1 MMRKYLK
8 FAFVAVF
15 VAAAAGYGVSA
26 SASQKS
32 YTMSELALAN
42 VEALVRNEV
51 EQIKCNE
58 AMGGTCILVNNT
70 PIAGE
75 KYN

>member
-1 MMRKYLK
+1 
-8 FAFVAVF
+8 
-15 VAAAAGYGVSA
+15 
-26 SASQKS
+26 
-32 YTMSELALAN
+32 MSELALAN